1 MGVEVRTGDI
11 GEASSLF
18 SSFFFFLSFFLSF
31 FMDMDLLQ
39 ISIFHDIVT

>member
-18 SSFFFFLSFFLSF
+18 SSFFFLSFFLSF